1 MGSKVRLNEEK
12 AKNLFASLLNNTN
25 FNTCSAKSYGDSTT
39 ISVFFVTSQPNK
51 DAISPMNSDMK
62 LSSCST
68 FLLVCTA
75 LLFTSCKR
83 DVFDPDAYKDVIKET
98 FPVGT
103 IDPSHTWNLTQS
115 HSIKVK
121 ADVDASINVTSVRI
135 LSGNPFEKT
144 GVEILAETAAQRGG
158 IYTLFFYAPAYQTTF
173 YAALV
178 ADNGQHIL
186 KTFSSSD
193 NEVTF
198 NAGAQYG
205 SGKMNALT
213 YQTYTYCFEE
223 NYPEPGDWDFNDLVL
238 RIQKLPSQ
246 QENTVRLSI
255 TLAAVGAKKQ
265 QAAAIRLVG
274 YQAEDVESVTTED
287 GRTFDGGYSLKRIFI
302 ENSDLLMSG
311 RNGEAILNLFEDAH
325 YTLSPRLN
333 SQDKGGGTIRMF
345 YNTSLNPNGTTQA
358 QIVPKTI
365 VYVVKFRNP
374 RLMDNFTLETLDV
387 FSLEDFN
394 SGKWEV
400 HHFPYKAYQAI
411 NDYGTNET
419 ATSNNMAWA
428 LRIPSATFR
437 YPIEGQSLGLYKDGV
452 LTGAYMEQN
461 HSYGQWVASHTS
473 CLDWF
478 LYPTTGLVY

>member
-1 MGSKVRLNEEK
+1 MGSKVRLNEEN
-12 AKNLFASLLNNTN
+12 AKNLFGTLLNNTN
-25 FNTCSAKSYGDSTT
+25 FNTYNGKSIGDSTT

-51 DAISPMNSDMK
+51 NAISPMNSDMK
-62 LSSCST
+62 LSYFT
-68 FLLVCTA
+68 TPLLVCTA
-75 LLFTSCKR
+75 LLFTGCKR
-83 DVFDPDAYKDVIKET
+83 DVFDPDAYEQVVKET
-98 FPVGT
+98 FPIGT
-103 IDPSHTWNLTQS
+103 IDQGHTWNLTQS
-115 HSIKVK
+115 HAIKVK
-121 ADVDASINVTSVRI
+121 TNVNASVNVTNVRI

-144 GVEILAETAAQRGG
+144 GVEILAEKAAQRDGT
-158 IYTLFFYAPAYQTTF
+158 YTLFFYSPAYQTTF
-173 YAALV
+173 YAAVV

-186 KTFSSSD
+186 KAFSSSA
-193 NEVTF
+193 EGVTF
-198 NAGAQYG
+198 DTGSQYG
-205 SGKMNALT
+205 SGKMNDLT
-213 YQTYTYCFEE
+213 YQTYTYLFEE

-238 RIQKLPSQ
+238 RVQKLPSQ

-287 GRTFDGGYSLKRIFI
+287 GRTFDGSYSLNRIFI

-325 YTLSPRLN
+325 YALSPRLN

-345 YNTSLNPNGTTQA
+345 YNTSRNPNGSTQA

-365 VYVVKFRNP
+365 VYQVKFRNP

-387 FSLEDFN
+387 FSIEDFN

-400 HHFPYKAYQAI
+400 HNFPYKAYQAI

-428 LRIPSATFR
+428 LKIPSGTFK